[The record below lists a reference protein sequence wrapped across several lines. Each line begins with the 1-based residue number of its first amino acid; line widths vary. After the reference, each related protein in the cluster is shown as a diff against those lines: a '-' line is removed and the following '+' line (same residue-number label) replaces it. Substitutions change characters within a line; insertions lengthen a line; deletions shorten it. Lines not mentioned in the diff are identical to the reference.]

1 MDVLPLDSF
10 IVINHTFLNDQNREV
25 LSLLYQPIMGS
36 IAFNLYATLWGFIGN
51 ENINHYDIVNTMQ
64 IKLEDIC
71 KAREK
76 LEALGL
82 LKTYVK
88 KGDLNEYIYELYSP
102 LTAYEFINNPILD
115 TSFFMSI
122 SLPNVSIV

>member
-36 IAFNLYATLWGFIGN
+36 IAFNLYVTLWGFIGN

-71 KAREK
+71 KAR
-76 LEALGL
+76 
-82 LKTYVK
+82 
-88 KGDLNEYIYELYSP
+88 
-102 LTAYEFINNPILD
+102 
-115 TSFFMSI
+115 
-122 SLPNVSIV
+122 